1 MGMLRTTLEQWR
13 AFQAVVDYGGY
24 AQAAQ
29 ALHRSQS
36 SISYLVGRLQEQLGL
51 PLLVVEG
58 RKAQLTDAGRTLLL
72 HAGELLADAQNLE
85 KLAASLAQGWE
96 PELRLVVDQAF
107 PKVLLAQAMQR
118 FQQLAAQTRVEL
130 IEVVLSGAEEAIVA
144 QRADVMVGAYVPT
157 GYLGSL
163 LMDLEFVAVAHTAH
177 PLHALGRAIDEDDLK
192 RHRHIVVRDSGT
204 LNPRDEGWLG
214 SSQRWTVSSLQAS
227 IELIAG
233 GLGFAWLPLHMVRPW
248 LDSDVLRPLPLA
260 TGQRRRASLYLV
272 LGGGRSMQA
281 GPAAQLL
288 ARTLQEA
295 VKTFTL

>member
-1 MGMLRTTLEQWR
+1 MAMLKSTLEQWR
-13 AFQAVVDYGGY
+13 AFQAVVEHGGY

-36 SISYLVGRLQEQLGL
+36 SISYLVSRLQDQMGVA
-51 PLLVVEG
+51 LLVVDG
-58 RKAQLTDAGRTLLL
+58 RKARLTEAGQTLLA
-72 HAGELLADAQNLE
+72 HATDLLADAHNLE
-85 KLAASLAQGWE
+85 QLAKALAQGWE

-107 PKVLLAQAMQR
+107 PKVMLAKAMQR

-157 GYLGSL
+157 GFLGSL
-163 LMDLEFVAVAHTAH
+163 LLDLEFVAVAHTSH
-177 PLHALGRAIDEDDLK
+177 PLHALGRCIDEEDLK

-214 SSQRWTVSSLQAS
+214 SAQRWTVSSLQAS

-233 GLGFAWLPLHMVRPW
+233 GLGFAWLPLHMVQPW
-248 LDSDVLRPLPLA
+248 LDSDTLRPLPLA
-260 TGQRRRASLYLV
+260 KGQRRRASLYLV

-288 ARTLQEA
+288 AQTLEET
-295 VKTFTL
+295 VKASTL

>member
-1 MGMLRTTLEQWR
+1 MAMLKSTLEQWR

-24 AQAAQ
+24 AQAAE

-36 SISYLVGRLQEQLGL
+36 SISYLVSKLQEQMGL

-58 RKAQLTDAGRTLLL
+58 RKAQLTEAGRTLLA
-72 HAGELLADAQNLE
+72 HANELLADALNLE
-85 KLAASLAQGWE
+85 QLAGSLAQGWE

-118 FQQLAAQTRVEL
+118 FQQIAAQTRVEL
-130 IEVVLSGAEEAIVA
+130 IEVVLSGAEEAIVG
-144 QRADVMVGAYVPT
+144 QRADVMVGAYVPA

-163 LMDLEFVAVAHTAH
+163 LLDLDFVAVAHKAH
-177 PLHALGRAIDEDDLK
+177 PLHTLGRIIDEDDLK

-214 SSQRWTVSSLQAS
+214 SAQRWTVSSLQAS

-248 LDSDVLRPLPLA
+248 LDDDTLRPLPLA
-260 TGQRRRASLYLV
+260 KGQYRRASLYLV

-288 ARTLQEA
+288 AQTLEET
-295 VKTFTL
+295 VKGSTL